1 MSQPAPIKPLKV
13 LLPADLQKRLQ
24 DSVKRR
30 LGRFKLGPQ
39 FDLYPPRKS
48 APNDGTIKVALPHR
62 LSGGLRKINTLSKIL
77 ELYLVR
83 GPSLWHRVRF
93 TDEKSDDPRRERYQ
107 QLQQDIGQREKSK
120 EFLRV
125 VHQKLVLEEKEF
137 YLKEEQEIV
146 KELQGML
153 ERMQLEDAYWAGLDR
168 IFNDTVAEVTGITT
182 LEGLM
187 KGLVKIMIVDDL
199 GTRTLDG
206 IVALNYS
213 RKYLSFMSSSELET
227 KFKAFKQQ
235 HLEDQEKETNIS
247 EFIFKSPDFESIDIV
262 FFNRW
267 NFSDDEFLVPVLLRK
282 KTILSKQEQR
292 KSNQNPEYIEKQI
305 ESETNSIKQAEKNL
319 KEVLK
324 EINKMEKGRYQEED
338 EYQALRS
345 SQKRIQKD
353 IDRRK
358 NRLKSL
364 EKPVKQSDQAV
375 VIKFDLYETFKEK
388 QSFMDRLGDKVA
400 DWGLDSLWEKHMNPD
415 DRFSFNKLHQMSG
428 VAKEWIKRNNEYN
441 RSKLFT
447 ERLKDQLN
455 DFAGKYGMLVKES
468 RSRAAGPGSY
478 QPMLDDHILNSLE
491 LAVINCE
498 ILNRIEQ
505 SRENAKD
512 QL

>member
-1 MSQPAPIKPLKV
+1 MCI
-13 LLPADLQKRLQ
+13 R
-24 DSVKRR
+24 DS
-30 LGRFKLGPQ
+30 
-39 FDLYPPRKS
+39 
-48 APNDGTIKVALPHR
+48 
-62 LSGGLRKINTLSKIL
+62 
-77 ELYLVR
+77 
-83 GPSLWHRVRF
+83 
-93 TDEKSDDPRRERYQ
+93 
-107 QLQQDIGQREKSK
+107 
-120 EFLRV
+120 
-125 VHQKLVLEEKEF
+125 
-137 YLKEEQEIV
+137 
-146 KELQGML
+146 
-153 ERMQLEDAYWAGLDR
+153 
-168 IFNDTVAEVTGITT
+168 
-182 LEGLM
+182 
-187 KGLVKIMIVDDL
+187 
-199 GTRTLDG
+199 
-206 IVALNYS
+206 
-213 RKYLSFMSSSELET
+213 
-227 KFKAFKQQ
+227 
-235 HLEDQEKETNIS
+235 
-247 EFIFKSPDFESIDIV
+247 
-262 FFNRW
+262 
-267 NFSDDEFLVPVLLRK
+267 LVPVLLRK

-305 ESETNSIKQAEKNL
+305 ESENNSIKQAEKNL

-428 VAKEWIKRNNEYN
+428 VAKEWIKRNHEYN

-478 QPMLDDHILNSLE
+478 QPMLDDHILDSLE